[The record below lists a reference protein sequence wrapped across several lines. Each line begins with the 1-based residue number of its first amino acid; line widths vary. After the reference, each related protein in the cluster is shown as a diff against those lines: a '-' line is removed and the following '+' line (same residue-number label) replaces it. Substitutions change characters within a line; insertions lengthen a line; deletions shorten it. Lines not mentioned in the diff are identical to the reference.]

1 MIIPQVIHCL
11 KKNCFFSGGIT
22 ELLKKI
28 YKSHILVVV
37 GVIPQEFTP
46 KYELIIGTRKIR
58 AKERERER
66 ERGGGRAKE
75 KESNSNLQLWVSV
88 LW

>member
-58 AKERERER
+58 AKEREREGGKGER
-66 ERGGGRAKE
+66 ER
-75 KESNSNLQLWVSV
+75 ESNSNLQLWVSV

>member
-66 ERGGGRAKE
+66 GGKGERER
-75 KESNSNLQLWVSV
+75 ESNSNLQLWVSV